1 MEVRLPRL
9 GEGADTGT
17 VAGIFV
23 KEGDTVKKDQPI
35 LELES
40 EKAVAS
46 IPSPAAGTV
55 TKIFVKEGDVIKVGH
70 LLMSLA
76 GEGAAAAASG
86 VQAAP
91 AVPADQAH
99 PGVPFA
105 PPPEVPSGLP
115 SAPLSAQPAAPAL
128 SAAQASATPVA
139 IGPPTGPQPGASPTV
154 RKLAHDLGIDLRLVR
169 GSERGGRVV
178 LADLKAYIQRLQA
191 IASAPPAGGPAPG
204 QAAAPVAMQAP
215 VDFGKWGAV
224 ERKKMTTLRRTI
236 SDRMVQSWVSI
247 PHINQFDEVDITGL
261 LALKKKYD
269 ARYQKQG
276 ARLTLTAF
284 AIAALVPSLKKH
296 HLFNS
301 SIDEVSGEIVFKKH
315 YHFGIAV
322 DTEHGLIVPVLRD
335 ADKKSMLEIAR
346 GIETLA
352 ERARARK
359 LTLDEM
365 QGGTFSISNQGGIG
379 SGHFT
384 PIINKPEVAILGI
397 GRGAVKAA
405 VHEKK
410 IEPRTMLPITLSY
423 DHRIIDGADAARF
436 MVDLVKAFEGISE
449 SDLKI

>member
-1 MEVRLPRL
+1 
-9 GEGADTGT
+9 
-17 VAGIFV
+17 
-23 KEGDTVKKDQPI
+23 
-35 LELES
+35 
-40 EKAVAS
+40 
-46 IPSPAAGTV
+46 
-55 TKIFVKEGDVIKVGH
+55 
-70 LLMSLA
+70 MSLA
-76 GEGAAAAASG
+76 GEGAAAAVSA
-86 VQAAP
+86 VP
-91 AVPADQAH
+91 AVPAVPAVSDAPAAQAQ
-99 PGVPFA
+99 PGVPLA
-105 PPPEVPSGLP
+105 PP
-115 SAPLSAQPAAPAL
+115 SAPSSALPAAAAM
-128 SAAQASATPVA
+128 SAAQAAAIPTPGPV
-139 IGPPTGPQPGASPTV
+139 GPPPAASPTV
-154 RKLAHDLGIDLRLVR
+154 RKFAHDLGIDLRLVR

-191 IASAPPAGGPAPG
+191 IASAPPAGGPSPSPG
-204 QAAAPVAMQAP
+204 QSAAPVAAP

-269 ARYQKQG
+269 AKYQKQG

-296 HLFNS
+296 PLFNS
-301 SIDEVSGEIVFKKH
+301 SIDEVSGEIVFKRY
-315 YHFGIAV
+315 YHLGIAV

-335 ADKKSMLEIAR
+335 ADKKSLLEIAR

-352 ERARARK
+352 ERARTRK

-410 IEPRTMLPITLSY
+410 IEPRTMLPLTLSY

-436 MVDLVKAFEGISE
+436 MVDLVKAFEGIPE

>member
-9 GEGADTGT
+9 GEGADSGT
-17 VAGIFV
+17 VSSIFV
-23 KEGDTVKKDQPI
+23 HEGDSVKKDQPI

-46 IPSPAAGTV
+46 IPSPASGTV
-55 TKIFVKEGDVIKVGH
+55 TKIFVKEGDLLKVGH

-76 GEGAAAAASG
+76 GEGA
-86 VQAAP
+86 
-91 AVPADQAH
+91 VPQ
-99 PGVPFA
+99 
-105 PPPEVPSGLP
+105 E
-115 SAPLSAQPAAPAL
+115 QPAAQAAAPPEPPPAAEAKPATVPV
-128 SAAQASATPVA
+128 STPAFVPAAIPA
-139 IGPPTGPQPGASPTV
+139 GPMPPASPTV
-154 RKLAHDLGIDLRLVR
+154 RKIARDLGVDLRVVR
-169 GSERGGRVV
+169 GSERGGRVSM
-178 LADLKAYIQRLQA
+178 ADLKAYVQRLQA
-191 IASAPPAGGPAPG
+191 IASGPPPAAAPPTPAAGAPAA
-204 QAAAPVAMQAP
+204 AAAPV
-215 VDFGKWGAV
+215 DFARWGSV

-269 ARYQKQG
+269 TKYQKQG

-284 AIAALVPSLKKH
+284 AVAALVPALKKH
-296 HLFNS
+296 PLFNS
-301 SIDEVSGEIVFKKH
+301 SIDEASGEIVFKKY
-315 YHFGIAV
+315 YHVGIAV

-335 ADKKSMLEIAR
+335 ADRKSLLEIAR
-346 GIETLA
+346 EIETLA

-397 GRGAVKAA
+397 GRGLVKAA
-405 VHEKK
+405 VHDKK
-410 IEPRTMLPITLSY
+410 IEQRTMLPVTLSY

-436 MVDLVKAFEGISE
+436 MVDLTKTFEGISE
-449 SDLKI
+449 TDLKM

>member
-1 MEVRLPRL
+1 M
-9 GEGADTGT
+9 
-17 VAGIFV
+17 
-23 KEGDTVKKDQPI
+23 
-35 LELES
+35 
-40 EKAVAS
+40 
-46 IPSPAAGTV
+46 
-55 TKIFVKEGDVIKVGH
+55 
-70 LLMSLA
+70 
-76 GEGAAAAASG
+76 
-86 VQAAP
+86 
-91 AVPADQAH
+91 
-99 PGVPFA
+99 
-105 PPPEVPSGLP
+105 
-115 SAPLSAQPAAPAL
+115 
-128 SAAQASATPVA
+128 SAAQAAAIPVA

-191 IASAPPAGGPAPG
+191 IASAPPAGGPTPG
-204 QAAAPVAMQAP
+204 QAAAPVAMLAP
-215 VDFGKWGAV
+215 VDFARWGAV

-269 ARYQKQG
+269 AKYQKQG

-296 HLFNS
+296 PLFNS
-301 SIDEVSGEIVFKKH
+301 SIDEVSGEIVFKKY

-335 ADKKSMLEIAR
+335 ADKKSLLEMAR

-352 ERARARK
+352 ERARTRK

-405 VHEKK
+405 VHEKR
-410 IEPRTMLPITLSY
+410 IEPRTMLPLTLSY

-436 MVDLVKAFEGISE
+436 MVDLVKAFEGITE